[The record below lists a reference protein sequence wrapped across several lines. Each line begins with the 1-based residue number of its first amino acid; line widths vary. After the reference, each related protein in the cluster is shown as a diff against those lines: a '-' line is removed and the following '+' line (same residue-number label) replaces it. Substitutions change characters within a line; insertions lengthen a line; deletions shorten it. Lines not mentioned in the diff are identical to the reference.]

1 MDRGIIRPRQ
11 SISPDCTSFMGSLGS
26 SSNSHESDHRL
37 TDTHQSQHPH
47 GLRSVD
53 RMHYSTDSTPGMS
66 PGSGAHGEDDEDL
79 CISSTWD
86 QELNDPQTTSE
97 RLLYLIAGQCR
108 GLSGRGLRKLPV
120 KAHAFFLQRPIST
133 LKDFLSALHATILM
147 EASPQASAVFV

>member
-11 SISPDCTSFMGSLGS
+11 SISSDCTSFHTSS
-26 SSNSHESDHRL
+26 SSNSQDIDQHL
-37 TDTHQSQHPH
+37 TDSHRKEGH
-47 GLRSVD
+47 RSGD
-53 RMHYSTDSTPGMS
+53 HMHYSTESTPGTH
-66 PGSGAHGEDDEDL
+66 GGEDDVDPYVNN
-79 CISSTWD
+79 TWD

-133 LKDFLSALHATILM
+133 LKDFLSALHATVLL
-147 EASPQASAVFV
+147 EASPQSNSAVFV